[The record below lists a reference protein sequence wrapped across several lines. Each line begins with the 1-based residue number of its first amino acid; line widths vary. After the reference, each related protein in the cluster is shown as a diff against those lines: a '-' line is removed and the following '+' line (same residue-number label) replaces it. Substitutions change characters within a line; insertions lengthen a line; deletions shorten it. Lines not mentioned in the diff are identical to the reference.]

1 MKLEQLGWNS
11 FFEVAWSEVE
21 NSPSKKPARVIAQHR
36 ELWRVAGEFGE
47 TSSKATGKLRLDAEN
62 GGADWPA
69 VGDWVSVEGGAK
81 TELRIAEV
89 LRRRTQIV
97 RKEAG
102 RRMELQV
109 LAANVDTV
117 FLMMAMDGD
126 FNLRRVERYVAQGW
140 QSGARPVI
148 LLNKMD
154 LCPEV
159 ASRIAEVEKSTLGVR
174 VCAISALTGDG
185 IETLSP
191 DLCKGETVVLLGSS
205 GAGKSSLTNRLLGA
219 EAQAVRAVRGED
231 SRGRHTTTARQL
243 SLLPSGAMLIDTPG
257 LRELQLWDAA
267 EGLQQAFGDINGLAA
282 HCRFGNCTHR
292 GEPGCA
298 VKEAIERGQIS
309 AERLENHRKLI
320 REQDFLRRK
329 IDPKAQQKAKRF
341 IRSTNRAVRQLYQER
356 EKKGKQ

>member
-1 MKLEQLGWNS
+1 
-11 FFEVAWSEVE
+11 
-21 NSPSKKPARVIAQHR
+21 
-36 ELWRVAGEFGE
+36 
-47 TSSKATGKLRLDAEN
+47 
-62 GGADWPA
+62 
-69 VGDWVSVEGGAK
+69 
-81 TELRIAEV
+81 
-89 LRRRTQIV
+89 
-97 RKEAG
+97 
-102 RRMELQV
+102 
-109 LAANVDTV
+109 
-117 FLMMAMDGD
+117 
-126 FNLRRVERYVAQGW
+126 
-140 QSGARPVI
+140 
-148 LLNKMD
+148 
-154 LCPEV
+154 
-159 ASRIAEVEKSTLGVR
+159 
-174 VCAISALTGDG
+174 
-185 IETLSP
+185 
-191 DLCKGETVVLLGSS
+191 
-205 GAGKSSLTNRLLGA
+205 LLGA

-356 EKKGKQ
+356 EEKGKQ